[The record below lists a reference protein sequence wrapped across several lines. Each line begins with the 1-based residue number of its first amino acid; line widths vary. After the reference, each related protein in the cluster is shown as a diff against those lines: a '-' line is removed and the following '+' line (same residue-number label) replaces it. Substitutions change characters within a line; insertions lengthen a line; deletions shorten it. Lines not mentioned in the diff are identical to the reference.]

1 MNRESITFYKN
12 DDESWTIV
20 DIYLN
25 HRFLGYED
33 SYNHYDID
41 ADKILFIKKSDDE
54 YFLRYNVINKMKVVL
69 LQLKINNFYGKFH
82 ELGINTRLMSIES
95 DDKEVFKKC
104 REICNKIT
112 ESIVINNATDFVRNK
127 MDDDDESIMVDVSRS
142 TFSIEGYF
150 RGDLVIVLHSVIDDC
165 LEISLVQ
172 VNID

>member
-1 MNRESITFYKN
+1 
-12 DDESWTIV
+12 
-20 DIYLN
+20 
-25 HRFLGYED
+25 
-33 SYNHYDID
+33 
-41 ADKILFIKKSDDE
+41 
-54 YFLRYNVINKMKVVL
+54 MKVVL

-112 ESIVINNATDFVRNK
+112 ESIGINNATDFVRNN
-127 MDDDDESIMVDVSRS
+127 MDNDDDESIMTDVRRS

>member
-1 MNRESITFYKN
+1 
-12 DDESWTIV
+12 
-20 DIYLN
+20 
-25 HRFLGYED
+25 
-33 SYNHYDID
+33 
-41 ADKILFIKKSDDE
+41 
-54 YFLRYNVINKMKVVL
+54 MKVVP

-82 ELGINTRLMSIES
+82 ELGIDTRLMSIES

-112 ESIVINNATDFVRNK
+112 ESIGINNATDFVRNK
-127 MDDDDESIMVDVSRS
+127 MDDDDESIMIDVSRS

-172 VNID
+172 ANID